1 LLSSNASIYNPEV
14 SRASGLH
21 RLQAMDLAADRIR
34 GRQQEI
40 EAQLSDSAELD
51 RLRTGLAAAGE
62 AAQAA
67 GAVVRSAHHVV
78 QDQRH
83 KLKETEQAL
92 YGGRFQNP
100 KELAEL
106 QAEAESLKRHLDTL
120 EDRYLEAMLSQDQV
134 AADERQ
140 SQLAVDSLMSDRST
154 LHSELQAELGQIRDR
169 LIDFEIEREAALVSV
184 SEADRATY
192 ERLRS
197 RLGGIAVAVLEE
209 ASCGAC
215 GLRVSASREQVVR
228 AGVELVTCGQCGRVL
243 YGG

>member
-1 LLSSNASIYNPEV
+1 M

-21 RLQAMDLAADRIR
+21 RLQVMDLAADRIR
-34 GRQQEI
+34 VRQQEI
-40 EAQLSDSAELD
+40 EAQLSDSADME
-51 RLRTGLAAAGE
+51 RLRTDLAAASE
-62 AAQAA
+62 ATQAA
-67 GAVVRSAHHVV
+67 GAVVRSTHRVV

-92 YGGRFQNP
+92 YSGRIQTP

-134 AADERQ
+134 AADEHQ
-140 SQLAVDSLMSDRST
+140 SQLAVDSLMADRST
-154 LHSELQAELGQIRDR
+154 IHSELQAELGQIRDR
-169 LIDFEIEREAALVSV
+169 LNDFEIEREAALVSV
-184 SEADRATY
+184 FEPDRATY
-192 ERLRS
+192 DRLRS

>member
-1 LLSSNASIYNPEV
+1 M

-34 GRQQEI
+34 VRQQEI
-40 EAQLSDSAELD
+40 EAQLADSAELE
-51 RLRTGLAAAGE
+51 RLRTDLAAASE

-67 GAVVRSAHHVV
+67 GAVVRTAHRVV

-92 YGGRFQNP
+92 YSGRSQTP

-134 AADERQ
+134 AAEERQ

-169 LIDFEIEREAALVSV
+169 LNDFTIEREAALVSV
-184 SEADRATY
+184 SEPDRETY

-197 RLGGIAVAVLEE
+197 RLGGIAVAALEE

>member
-1 LLSSNASIYNPEV
+1 
-14 SRASGLH
+14 
-21 RLQAMDLAADRIR
+21 MKK
-34 GRQQEI
+34 
-40 EAQLSDSAELD
+40 
-51 RLRTGLAAAGE
+51 T
-62 AAQAA
+62 
-67 GAVVRSAHHVV
+67 
-78 QDQRH
+78 
-83 KLKETEQAL
+83 
-92 YGGRFQNP
+92 P

-169 LIDFEIEREAALVSV
+169 LNDFEIEREAALVSV
-184 SEADRATY
+184 SEPDRATY

-197 RLGGIAVAVLEE
+197 RLGGIAVATLEE